1 MRMVVVGCGTA
12 GASAA
17 FSARMKDRGAEIVLI
32 GDEEQ
37 PTYSRCALPFVIA
50 GEVSPPEKCI
60 VFDEKRFRSQKI
72 ELIKPAKVVELDTD
86 DCRVVCETGAGRR
99 EFGYDSLVLAT
110 GGYAAVPKIDGAEL
124 PGNYSLRRYED
135 ALRIMEVA
143 RSGMSAIVNGA
154 SFIALELAEALKL
167 RGLDV
172 KLVVRSRPL
181 RSFVD
186 AQISRV
192 VGEHLRK
199 NGITLIEG
207 AEIERIEGGERV
219 ESVVVGGEQI
229 LCEAVFHSTGTRPN
243 VSLAASAGIGIGE
256 TGGVEVDEFARTSVE
271 NVYACGDCAE
281 VEHSVSGG
289 RVLSALGT
297 IAMRHGVAAGENAAG
312 GKRRVAPVLGATVMR
327 LFGLEIGSAGLTEV
341 QARDA
346 GFDAFSVQT
355 KYPSLPHYFG
365 GGEEVLVRL
374 VVERKSGKMIGGQ
387 VVCKSG
393 AALRVDILSCAILNG
408 MSVDEFSNADFCY
421 SPPCS
426 DVWLPEAVCA
436 NVAVRR
442 LKR

>member
-1 MRMVVVGCGTA
+1 MKVVVVGCGTA

-50 GEVSPPEKCI
+50 GEVSPPERCI
-60 VFDEKRFRSQKI
+60 VFDEKQFRSQKI
-72 ELIKPAKVVELDTD
+72 ELVKPAKVVELDTD
-86 DCRVVCETGAGRR
+86 AGKVVCRTEAGRR

-110 GGYAAVPKIDGAEL
+110 GGYATVPKIDGAEL
-124 PGNYSLRRYED
+124 PGNYTLRTYED

-143 RSGMSAIVNGA
+143 KSGMRAVVNGA

-172 KLVVRSRPL
+172 MLVVRSRPL

-192 VGEHLRK
+192 VGDHLRK

-207 AEIERIEGGERV
+207 AEIERIEGRKHL
-219 ESVVVGGEQI
+219 ESVVVGGERI
-229 LCEAVFHSTGTRPN
+229 PSDVVFHSTGTRPN

-256 TGGVEVDEFARTSVE
+256 TGGVRIDEFSKTSVE

-281 VEHSVSGG
+281 VEHSVSGR

-312 GKRRVAPVLGATVMR
+312 GKRPIAPVLGATVMR
-327 LFGLEIGSAGLTEV
+327 LFGLEIGSVGLTEV
-341 QARDA
+341 QAKDA
-346 GFDAFSVQT
+346 GFDVLSAKT
-355 KYPSLPHYFG
+355 EYPSLPHYFG
-365 GGEEVLVRL
+365 GGDDVLVRL
-374 VVERKSGKMIGGQ
+374 VVERKSGRMVGGQ

-393 AALRVDILSCAILNG
+393 AALRVNILSCAILNG

-426 DVWLPEAVCA
+426 NVWLPEAVCA
-436 NVAVRR
+436 SVAVRH